1 MNFEHLNKTFP
12 AIESPGLAGFDPR
25 LADITG
31 LAQNGNSAEAAS
43 AIEALFDDGIYDVRL
58 FGYYIYGVF
67 LERGLGCLGEGFD
80 AIERTLTENWQT
92 VGPEKNR
99 AKWASGTIQWLLKQL
114 EKNLGRQES
123 TRSAN
128 YEQWL
133 REVDAEQV
141 AAIRQSLSEAR
152 AAVEFALEEHATQVT
167 EGIDKI
173 GAWLEAFERSVFVEP
188 EAEAE
193 PEPEAEPASGGQAA
207 ASGPVSTGTQVGG
220 AVVEGSVHLT
230 LLIKKLTAFERL
242 VGEGKM
248 SLAAIVADDLLS
260 IINDFDARL
269 YFPTIFASFSRH
281 HALHVS
287 AIGEFMEGKEGPEWQ
302 ALHDFYKVDLD
313 GFVELE

>member
-1 MNFEHLNKTFP
+1 MNFEHLKKTFP
-12 AIESPGLAGFDPR
+12 ASEAPGLAGFDPR

-31 LAQNGNSAEAAS
+31 LAQNGSSAEAVA
-43 AIEALFDDGIYDVRL
+43 AIDELFADEIYDVRL

-67 LERGLGCLGEGFD
+67 LDRGLGCLGEGF
-80 AIERTLTENWQT
+80 AVIELTLTENWQT

-99 AKWASGTIQWLLKQL
+99 AKWASGTIVWLLKQL

-123 TRSAN
+123 TRGTN

-152 AAVEFALEEHATQVT
+152 AAVEFALEEHASQVV
-167 EGIDKI
+167 EGMDKI

-188 EAEAE
+188 EAE
-193 PEPEAEPASGGQAA
+193 PQPEAEVEPAGGGQAEA
-207 ASGPVSTGTQVGG
+207 PVSTGTQVGG

-242 VGEGKM
+242 VSEGKM
-248 SLAAIVADDLLS
+248 SLAAVIADDLLT

-281 HALHVS
+281 LALHVS

-302 ALHDFYKVDLD
+302 ALHDFYRVDLD